1 VSGCLRVGY
10 PDRASDTAYE
20 PGCEPGAAPGRNGE
34 PVTAVA
40 TDEATLVAEM
50 QRCVP
55 DLRRYARFLLKSTQ
69 DADDLVHDC
78 LVRALDRAHT
88 RREELKLRP
97 WLFAIM
103 HNLFI
108 SNVRRQRTRNEIAT
122 ADDMTDTLGSADGA
136 QEGAL
141 RWRDLNRALAMLPE
155 EQRTVLMLV
164 SVEDLSY
171 AEAGQVLGIPIG
183 TVMSRLSRARERLR
197 RIMEGE
203 ERPGLERTTLRR
215 VK

>member
-1 VSGCLRVGY
+1 MGSTCYSLDGGRPIPPAQPTARTTIDMRQDEDGG
-10 PDRASDTAYE
+10 RA
-20 PGCEPGAAPGRNGE
+20 
-34 PVTAVA
+34 
-40 TDEATLVAEM
+40 LLAEM
-50 QRCVP
+50 QACVP
-55 DLRRYARFLLKSTQ
+55 DLRRYARFLLKSAQ

-78 LVRALDRAHT
+78 LVRALDRRET

-108 SNVRRQRTRNEIAT
+108 SNLRRQRSRGEAVPVEE
-122 ADDMTDTLGSADGA
+122 AGDGA
-136 QEGAL
+136 GIDATQEGAL
-141 RWRDLNRALAMLPE
+141 RFRDLNRALEMLPE
-155 EQRTVLMLV
+155 EQRSVLMLV

-183 TVMSRLSRARERLR
+183 TVMSRLSRGRERLR

-203 ERPGLERTTLRR
+203 ERPVLRSQVLRR

>member
-1 VSGCLRVGY
+1 MRSMYTALHTALAPASPRPSQR
-10 PDRASDTAYE
+10 PDDRMAPVMASNEDDSRA
-20 PGCEPGAAPGRNGE
+20 
-34 PVTAVA
+34 VF
-40 TDEATLVAEM
+40 AEM
-50 QRCVP
+50 QACVP
-55 DLRRYARFLLKSTQ
+55 DLRRYARFLLKSAQ

-78 LVRALDRAHT
+78 LVRALARWET

-108 SNVRRQRTRNEIAT
+108 SNVRRQRARPESVG
-122 ADDMTDTLGSADGA
+122 LGPELDHGAEDGA

-155 EQRTVLMLV
+155 DQRSVVMLV

-183 TVMSRLSRARERLR
+183 TVMSRLSRGRERLR

-203 ERPGLERTTLRR
+203 ERPVLRR